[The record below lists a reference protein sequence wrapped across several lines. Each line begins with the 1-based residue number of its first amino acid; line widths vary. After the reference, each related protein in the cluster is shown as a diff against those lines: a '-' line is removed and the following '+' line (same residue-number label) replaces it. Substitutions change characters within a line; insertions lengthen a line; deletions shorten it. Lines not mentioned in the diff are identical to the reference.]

1 MNEEQKIVEA
11 LNKSVTTLKAS
22 EKEELWRALEGK
34 LSTPPTPIPSPY
46 LSFFNTKKHMAP
58 IALALI
64 LMLSTTGVVAASNDA
79 RPGDTL
85 FLVDQT
91 VEDVRL
97 ALASNDSKT
106 RLEAQFA
113 AERLLELSSI
123 LEESVNK
130 SATAS
135 ASTTSSFEA
144 EADVFT
150 DVTIVKVEIN
160 DRKTVFATN
169 AKTRAEIVAEISA
182 RYGILAATVEA
193 ELDFEVEDRASRD
206 EERDTL
212 TISQKNEV
220 RVNDAVAI
228 TLGYV
233 LNGSFGDDER
243 EDLLEELSQLIDG
256 VPVKLDNDRL
266 RIKDTNTWVE
276 VRTDDDDSRVEI
288 RDGNDRIRIREKDGE
303 IRIDT
308 KGAWDYLFDD
318 EDDSNDHDDDENDDR
333 DEDDDRDDNSR
344 DNSSAFEAEADVFS
358 NTTIVEVE
366 INDRKT
372 VFETSAKTREGVV
385 LEIMSRFGVARATV
399 EASLN
404 FEVEDRASRDE
415 DEDDEDEDDRFINVS
430 TGLQLNVGDDE
441 NREDEDEDDRDEDRE
456 DDEEDEDEDEDEDDE
471 DDEDREDEEDD
482 EDEDEDSD

>member
-1 MNEEQKIVEA
+1 MNEEQKIVDA
-11 LNKSVTTLKAS
+11 LHKSAPALSTT
-22 EKEELWRALEGK
+22 EKEDLWRALEGK
-34 LSTPPTPIPSPY
+34 LSTAPAPIPSPY

-64 LMLSTTGVVAASNDA
+64 LMLGTTGVVAASNDA

-113 AERLLELSSI
+113 AERLIELSSI

-130 SATAS
+130 SAATAS

-144 EADVFT
+144 EADVFA

-160 DRKTVFATN
+160 DRKTVFASN
-169 AKTRAEIVAEISA
+169 AKTREAIVAEIST
-182 RYGILAATVEA
+182 RYGVPTATVEA
-193 ELDFEVEDRASRD
+193 KLDFEIEDRASRD
-206 EERDTL
+206 DERDTL
-212 TISQKNEV
+212 TISQENEV
-220 RVNDAVAI
+220 RVNNAVAI
-228 TLGYV
+228 TLGYL

-243 EDLLEELSQLIDG
+243 EDLLEELSHLIDG

-288 RDGNDRIRIREKDGE
+288 RDGNDRIRVREKDGE

-308 KGAWDYLFDD
+308 KGDWDDLFEDK
-318 EDDSNDHDDDENDDR
+318 DDSDDR
-333 DEDDDRDDNSR
+333 DDDRDDDDRDDNS
-344 DNSSAFEAEADVFS
+344 NFEAEADVFID
-358 NTTIVEVE
+358 TTIVEVE
-366 INDRKT
+366 INGRKT
-372 VFETSAKTREGVV
+372 VFETSADTRAGVV
-385 LEIMSRFGVARATV
+385 AEIVRRFGVASATV
-399 EASLN
+399 EAALD
-404 FEVEDRASRDE
+404 FEIETRASRPDDSDDATTSVLLNSALIDTSLNGEVRIGRDDEDEDDEDDDRDEDREDDE
-415 DEDDEDEDDRFINVS
+415 DEDDEDEDD
-430 TGLQLNVGDDE
+430 
-441 NREDEDEDDRDEDRE
+441 DRDEDH
-456 DDEEDEDEDEDEDDE
+456 
-471 DDEDREDEEDD
+471 EDD
-482 EDEDEDSD
+482 EDEDEEDDDRD

>member
-11 LNKSVTTLKAS
+11 LNKSVPTLKAS
-22 EKEELWRALEGK
+22 EKEDLWRALEGK

-182 RYGILAATVEA
+182 RYGILADTVEA

-276 VRTDDDDSRVEI
+276 VRTDDDDS
-288 RDGNDRIRIREKDGE
+288 
-303 IRIDT
+303 
-308 KGAWDYLFDD
+308 
-318 EDDSNDHDDDENDDR
+318 NDHDDDENDDR

-372 VFETSAKTREGVV
+372 AVETSAKTREGVV
-385 LEIMSRFGVARATV
+385 LEIMGRFGEARATV

-430 TGLQLNVGDDE
+430 TGLQLNVGDDD

>member
-11 LNKSVTTLKAS
+11 LNKSVPTLKAS
-22 EKEELWRALEGK
+22 EKEDLWRALECK

-160 DRKTVFATN
+160 DRKTVFASN
-169 AKTRAEIVAEISA
+169 AKTREAIVAEIST
-182 RYGILAATVEA
+182 RYGVPTATVEA

-243 EDLLEELSQLIDG
+243 EDLIEELSHLIDG

-266 RIKDTNTWVE
+266 RIKNTNTWVE
-276 VRTDDDDSRVEI
+276 VLTDDDDSRVEI
-288 RDGNDRIRIREKDGE
+288 RDGNDRIRVREKDGE

-308 KGAWDYLFDD
+308 KGDWDDLF
-318 EDDSNDHDDDENDDR
+318 EDDDDSDDR
-333 DEDDDRDDNSR
+333 DDDRDSDDRDDNS
-344 DNSSAFEAEADVFS
+344 NFEAEADVFID
-358 NTTIVEVE
+358 TTIVEVE
-366 INDRKT
+366 INGRKT
-372 VFETSAKTREGVV
+372 VFETSADTRAGVV
-385 LEIMSRFGVARATV
+385 AEIVRRFGVASATV
-399 EASLN
+399 EAALD
-404 FEVEDRASRDE
+404 FEIETRASRPDDSDDATASVLLNSALIDTSLNGEVRIGRDE
-415 DEDDEDEDDRFINVS
+415 D
-430 TGLQLNVGDDE
+430 
-441 NREDEDEDDRDEDRE
+441 EDEDEDDRDEDRE
-456 DDEEDEDEDEDEDDE
+456 DEEDDDEEDEEDEDED
-471 DDEDREDEEDD
+471 R
-482 EDEDEDSD
+482 